1 MEREAFQSDGAGRAI
16 RVPGPVRYWAF
27 VPNPLPPELKWTPAL
42 VAHVSRA
49 DRTLAE
55 LSAAARSLP
64 NPHLL
69 IRPFIHQ
76 EAVLSSRIE
85 GTRASLPD
93 LYAYE
98 AGTPALFEMADDVRE
113 VHNYVTA
120 LEYGLERIRQLP
132 LSLRLLR
139 EIHGKLLEGV
149 RGEHRTPGEFR
160 RSQNWVGPP
169 GSTPSNAPFVPPPPS
184 EMNACLDAFEK
195 WLHADSDLPPLVRIA
210 LAHYQFEAIH
220 PFLDGN
226 GRVGRSLIIFL
237 MCLWNLLSEP
247 VLYLSAYFEARRQ
260 DYYDHLLTVSQKGAW
275 EEWVAFFLAG
285 VEVQALDARMRAR
298 RLMDLREEYRNR
310 LQSERAS
317 ARLLQVVDLLF
328 ARPVITIS
336 NLRHALGLW
345 HVQAQR
351 YVERLETHGV
361 LRETTGRARN
371 RVYVADAIMQAV
383 QEPPSAPAPGGAVR
397 RSRARK

>member
-1 MEREAFQSDGAGRAI
+1 MDRQAFQSDRAGKVI
-16 RVPGPVRYWAF
+16 RVRGPAAYWAF
-27 VPNPLPPELKWTPAL
+27 APRPLPPELNWTPPL
-42 VAHVSRA
+42 VSVLSRA
-49 DRTLAE
+49 DRALAE
-55 LSAAARSLP
+55 LSALARSLP

-85 GTRASLPD
+85 GTRASLSD

-98 AGTPALFEMADDVRE
+98 AGTLALFEMPDDVRE

-120 LEYGLERIRQLP
+120 LEYGLERIRELP

-160 RSQNWVGPP
+160 RSQNWIGPP

-184 EMNACLDAFEK
+184 EMNSCLDAFEK
-195 WLHADSDLPPLVRIA
+195 WLHGESDLPPLVRIA

-226 GRVGRSLIIFL
+226 GRVGRLLTILL
-237 MCLWNLLSEP
+237 MCLLGLLSEP

-260 DYYDHLLTVSQKGAW
+260 DYYDRLLAVSQKGAC
-275 EEWVAFFLAG
+275 EEWVAFFLEG
-285 VEVQALDARMRAR
+285 VAVQALDARARAR
-298 RLMDLREEYRNR
+298 RLVDLREEYRDR

-317 ARLLQVVDLLF
+317 GRLLQVVDFLF
-328 ARPVITIS
+328 ARPIITIS
-336 NLRHALGLW
+336 NLRAALGLW
-345 HVQAQR
+345 QVQAQR
-351 YVERLETHGV
+351 YVERLEALGM
-361 LRETTGRARN
+361 LRETTGRSRN
-371 RVYVADAIMQAV
+371 RVYVADTIMQAV
-383 QEPPSAPAPGGAVR
+383 QEPLSARAPEPAEGAQQ
-397 RSRARK
+397 